1 MNLLVAVAIVL
12 LHLYVVVSTGC
23 QILHFVLSIH
33 FPDVPVFICV
43 EVNDVIDLPLC
54 FLYDT
59 LSG

>member
-33 FPDVPVFICV
+33 FPDVPAFICV
-43 EVNDVIDLPLC
+43 EVISTVPSPVI
-54 FLYDT
+54 FA
-59 LSG
+59 